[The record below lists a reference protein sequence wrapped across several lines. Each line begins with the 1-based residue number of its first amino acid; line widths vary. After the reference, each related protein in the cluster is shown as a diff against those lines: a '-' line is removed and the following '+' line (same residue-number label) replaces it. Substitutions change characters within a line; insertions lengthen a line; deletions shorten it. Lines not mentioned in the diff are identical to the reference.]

1 MIISSFFDFKIVAL
15 ISAIR
20 TMFYFFPRRFFELII
35 ELLQYEYVKLLMTK
49 NFKKLNKLYKKQNL
63 IILFLSIIF
72 LIFSHFIGLKIF
84 NIWTNNSFQIENKFF
99 YFLIFDCFFFLM
111 ASSITS
117 FMKSIN
123 NFFSFSIFLIVAQFL
138 LIMILY
144 GLYNNGYDYGT
155 FFILSSIISFLV
167 FCISIVYYRNSLFL
181 MKRSN

>member
-1 MIISSFFDFKIVAL
+1 YFGISLLKTFYLYYYNLKIKTISFKIKQVNLSDIKDNIYKATPHYFIQLEEIFKTSFIIMIISSFFDFKIVAL

-111 ASSITS
+111 A
-117 FMKSIN
+117 
-123 NFFSFSIFLIVAQFL
+123 
-138 LIMILY
+138 
-144 GLYNNGYDYGT
+144 
-155 FFILSSIISFLV
+155 
-167 FCISIVYYRNSLFL
+167 
-181 MKRSN
+181 